1 MSSILS
7 DHESQLDLMDSELAV
22 ELDFDID
29 VEQLLLGYHSQVLS
43 FVVLHEIIRLVM
55 QALVVFV
62 VLEDF

>member
-1 MSSILS
+1 
-7 DHESQLDLMDSELAV
+7 MDSELAV

-43 FVVLHEIIRLVM
+43 FVVLHKIIRLVM

>member
-1 MSSILS
+1 
-7 DHESQLDLMDSELAV
+7 MDSELAV